1 MEGNDNKEKVK
12 QEQEESNNTKENPEK
27 SDNDKSNEP
36 DLSAIPPLILVTA
49 DGAVEPDSTV
59 AEIPVNLKVEEAA
72 GNNGAVEEQEQT
84 NNQDGMNNSSPPP
97 TQPIAAEQERQI
109 RSSPPPLTQHVRTIT
124 LTPDYRQ
131 LQQHQENN
139 QETAMNEEHQ
149 MADGNSAANNATL
162 YVEEGAVDG
171 SQHQETTDNN
181 SYYQH
186 QHYTEENATA
196 QSSVRY
202 REVGDDHKQTGGS
215 VQHTELLDAAAAEAG
230 VPTGYIM
237 MEGEEDDQDDR
248 TSAYIGSRLAT
259 FQVYNSYQLS

>member
-1 MEGNDNKEKVK
+1 MESSDIEGKR
-12 QEQEESNNTKENPEK
+12 QEQEESNTSKPSEENFGK
-27 SDNDKSNEP
+27 SDDDDKSNETELP
-36 DLSAIPPLILVTA
+36 TIPPLVPA
-49 DGAVEPDSTV
+49 ENAVEPDSTV
-59 AEIPVNLKVEEAA
+59 AEIPVNLKVEDPA
-72 GNNGAVEEQEQT
+72 GNDNNGAVVEEQQQT
-84 NNQDGMNNSSPPP
+84 SNESHEPAAQP
-97 TQPIAAEQERQI
+97 TEQERQ

-131 LQQHQENN
+131 LQQHQGNN

-149 MADGNSAANNATL
+149 MAEGNNGAATNNATL

-171 SQHQETTDNN
+171 NNQQETTDNN
-181 SYYQH
+181 SYYH
-186 QHYTEENATA
+186 HHYTEENGAA

-202 REVGDDHKQTGGS
+202 REVGDDHKQTSGS

-259 FQVYNSYQLS
+259 FQVTTMTWLTCV